1 MSAELIQHYL
11 KHNFR
16 IVLWPA
22 IGDAKGPR
30 DKGWTEHVYTL
41 EEYQPGYRVGLMTGV
56 EIYPG
61 KFFTD
66 TDLDWAPGCFI
77 ALAFLPSTEF
87 VFGRASKKI
96 SHCCYTL
103 PIALPSF
110 RFEDVDGT
118 CLIEIRGTKSN
129 GEIGLQTMVPPS
141 VWSKDNLREALAFV
155 KAGGPTHLE
164 VAEYYVQRVTLSAI
178 GMICARNFGKHGFGH
193 EVRLMWAGYL
203 LRLGISVEDLVLMGE
218 KMSVLCE
225 NKEIGDVRRVVE
237 STAVRLADPK
247 QKIKGGP
254 ALAKHLGL
262 NGLKI
267 IARINGWL
275 KKDTGFV
282 RNSNGAIIANSQ
294 ENIQTAAVVL
304 GKTLGYNS
312 FSEKL
317 YINDAPLEDRQM
329 IEFYLQIDEELHF
342 RPSKEFF
349 EMVVKRIAWN
359 NSFHPVRQYLDSMVW
374 DGVPR
379 VDTWIIDYAEA
390 RDSTYLRAIS
400 SIFLIAAVRRIRH
413 PGCKYDELIVLEGK
427 QGLNKS
433 SALRALCPRDEWFS
447 DDFPLNVKSQQ
458 LIEATLGKWIIEASD
473 LAGKRKAEIEQL
485 KATLSRQSDGPA
497 RMAYAHLPVERD
509 RQFVVAGTT
518 NSKAYLT
525 DPTGARRFWPVEI
538 ERFDVEG
545 LRKVRDQL
553 WAEAAYRESRGE
565 SIRLPE
571 ALWPEAGK
579 EQEERREIEPWEHII
594 RQACREVEPGRD
606 GRRRIATSAIWTAL
620 VVEPA
625 RRNRADASRISD
637 IMHRFDFTRT
647 RVRGLEGVE
656 VGYVSG
662 KDTHLHLD
670 LDEGTQTLQEM
681 EEAKLPDDLYRK
693 NKKEDDDVP
702 F

>member
-110 RFEDVDGT
+110 RFEDLDGT

-178 GMICARNFGKHGFGH
+178 GMIFARNFGKNGFGH

-225 NKEIGDVRRVVE
+225 NREVGDVRRVVE
-237 STAVRLADPK
+237 STAARLTDAK

-254 ALAKHLGL
+254 ALAKHLGA
-262 NGLKI
+262 NGNKL
-267 IARINGWL
+267 IARINEWL
-275 KKDTGFV
+275 GRESGFV
-282 RNSNGAIIANSQ
+282 RTERGIIVANHQ
-294 ENIQTAAVVL
+294 GNIQMAVATL
-304 GKTLGYNS
+304 GKELSYNQ
-312 FSEKL
+312 FSDKL
-317 YINDAPLEDRQM
+317 LIDGTPLEDRQM
-329 IEFYLQIDEELHF
+329 NALYLQVDEELHF
-342 RPSKEFF
+342 RPAKEFF
-349 EMVVKRIAWN
+349 QMVVEHIAWTN
-359 NSFHPVRQYLDSMVW
+359 GFHPVRTYLNGLVW
-374 DGVPR
+374 DQVPR
-379 VDTWIIDYAEA
+379 INFWL
-390 RDSTYLRAIS
+390 RDLAGAQDSEYLRAIS
-400 SIFLIAAVRRIRH
+400 AIFLIAAVRRVRK
-413 PGCKYDELIVLEGK
+413 PGCKFDELIVLEGK

-433 SALRALCPRDEWFS
+433 SALRALCPEGEWFS
-447 DDFPLNVKSQQ
+447 DDFPLNMRSQQ
-458 LIEATLGKWIIEASD
+458 LIEATKGKWILEAAD

-497 RMAYAHLPVERD
+497 RMAYDRLPIERD

-525 DPTGARRFWPVEI
+525 DSTGARRFWPTEI
-538 ERFDVEG
+538 QRFDVEG
-545 LRKVRDQL
+545 LLKVRDQL
-553 WAEAAYRESRGE
+553 WAEACVREALGE
-565 SIRLPE
+565 SIRLAE
-571 ALWPEAGK
+571 ELWPEAAK
-579 EQEERREIEPWEHII
+579 EQEERREIDPWERTI
-594 RQACREVEPGRD
+594 RALLLSLDPSGD
-606 GRRRIATSAIWTAL
+606 GRRRVLTSAIWLAL
-620 VVEPA
+620 NIEPFKQDRTGA
-625 RRNRADASRISD
+625 TRISE
-637 IMHRFDFTRT
+637 IMQRLGFKRT
-647 RVRGLEGVE
+647 KVRGPEGVE
-656 VGYVSG
+656 VGYISEDD
-662 KDTHLHLD
+662 KLLHL
-670 LDEGTQTLQEM
+670 ESEHQEVLPS
-681 EEAKLPDDLYRK
+681 LPDARLPESLKRK
-693 NKKEDDDVP
+693 KDDDDVP